1 MDPAE
6 LKSKHLKIKEEVAT
20 RELDG
25 ETFMVTPGDWKLHR
39 FNPVGERIWALSQE
53 GKSIAEI
60 IEEIA
65 LVDPAGRAD
74 VLRQKMHRALREYF
88 NFTLKRR
95 PVILPFVLEL

>member
-65 LVDPAGRAD
+65 QEYDQD
-74 VLRQKMHRALREYF
+74 REIVEKDC
-88 NFTLKRR
+88 L
-95 PVILPFVLEL
+95 LFVEQLCEKGIAEYA

>member
-6 LKSKHLKIKEEVAT
+6 IKSKHLKIKEEVAI

-39 FNPVGERIWALSQE
+39 FNAVGERIWTLSQE
-53 GKSIAEI
+53 GKPLAEI

-65 LVDPAGRAD
+65 N
-74 VLRQKMHRALREYF
+74 EYDQDKEKVEKDC
-88 NFTLKRR
+88 L
-95 PVILPFVLEL
+95 LFVEQLCEKGIAEYT